1 MFGTVD
7 PVLRMRHGRNA
18 TEHPY
23 IVVLIAC
30 GGQFAKSKR
39 VKFAARRGFA
49 FPQSECPAAREAIAM
64 RIRNLSL
71 IVPILVLVAA
81 CASTASSP
89 SAAPPSVAAPS
100 VAPSVAPS
108 ASASA
113 PASVAPSEPPASVDP
128 ATAFRDDTLQPLL
141 DEITTALT
149 RWGEAATAAAA
160 PDAPDTARI
169 ALGSA
174 AFRVRVALESA
185 AATLEAGEGMPECAT
200 PARDEAVTFI
210 GELTSSSED
219 LLADDAVS
227 PDDVQGVIQQA
238 TEGLPP
244 LAEAVTTACG

>member
-1 MFGTVD
+1 
-7 PVLRMRHGRNA
+7 
-18 TEHPY
+18 
-23 IVVLIAC
+23 
-30 GGQFAKSKR
+30 
-39 VKFAARRGFA
+39 
-49 FPQSECPAAREAIAM
+49 M
-64 RIRNLSL
+64 RIRTFSL

-89 SAAPPSVAAPS
+89 SAAPSVAAPS

-113 PASVAPSEPPASVDP
+113 PASVAPSEAPPSVDP

-169 ALGSA
+169 ALASA

-238 TEGLPP
+238 AEGLPP